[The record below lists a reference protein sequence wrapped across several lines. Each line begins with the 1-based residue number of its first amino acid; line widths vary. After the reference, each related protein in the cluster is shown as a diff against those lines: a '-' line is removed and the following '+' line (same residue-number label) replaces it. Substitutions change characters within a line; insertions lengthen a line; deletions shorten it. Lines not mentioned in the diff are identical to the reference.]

1 MHNNGEVPINCTK
14 THGKVASLDDQAVNA
29 SLARY
34 PHHLLSAVH
43 TQGGIIVCQTQCRW
57 HSLGPQMRRLYLQL
71 T

>member
-43 TQGGIIVCQTQCRW
+43 TRGGIIVCQTQCRW